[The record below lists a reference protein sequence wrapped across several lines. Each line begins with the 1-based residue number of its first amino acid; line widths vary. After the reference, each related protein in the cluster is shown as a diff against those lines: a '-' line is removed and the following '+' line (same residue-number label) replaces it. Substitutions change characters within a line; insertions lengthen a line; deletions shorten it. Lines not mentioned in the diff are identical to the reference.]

1 LPGLDLQAGLQHP
14 EQPAGWS
21 TMKLAHRLGMFPA
34 DVDAV
39 LTRSASIPQPHLPPQ
54 VRANPKKTDK
64 YDFGR
69 AAR

>member
-1 LPGLDLQAGLQHP
+1 
-14 EQPAGWS
+14 
-21 TMKLAHRLGMFPA
+21 MKLAHRLGMFPA